1 MGSLDPLLLGSRVVE
16 DATVDHTVNV
26 LAQVVDLLSHAQV
39 SLLLNERQD
48 NSRINQPN
56 LLRKYLGQ
64 VGSHL
69 VDDRISLRVS
79 TIDSF
84 LLEVLEK
91 GIVKTCI
98 TLRLQLHYLV
108 VLVSSF
114 NLLNWFGVFP
124 WSTR

>member
-56 LLRKYLGQ
+56 LL
-64 VGSHL
+64 
-69 VDDRISLRVS
+69 
-79 TIDSF
+79 
-84 LLEVLEK
+84 
-91 GIVKTCI
+91 
-98 TLRLQLHYLV
+98 
-108 VLVSSF
+108 
-114 NLLNWFGVFP
+114 
-124 WSTR
+124 